1 MKREKPNPEVEAQ
14 ITKLRNLALE
24 DEALPE
30 QLKTAWRDYLSIKEQ
45 TIESPIDRIS
55 VSHVRTAAEV
65 AGKGGQYEHNSTSL
79 SAIDDL
85 KKDFSLLGG
94 TGLFGTFEENEKEK
108 VKAFVEKM
116 SDVLIRPR

>member
-14 ITKLRNLALE
+14 IAKLRSLALE
-24 DEALPE
+24 EEVAPE
-30 QLKTAWRDYLSIKEQ
+30 QLKTAWKDYLSIKEQ

-55 VSHVRTAAEV
+55 VSHVRTMAEV
-65 AGKGGQYEHNSTSL
+65 VSNGGQYEHNSTSS

-94 TGLFGTFEENEKEK
+94 TGLFGTFDENEKEK
-108 VKAFVEKM
+108 VKSFVEKM